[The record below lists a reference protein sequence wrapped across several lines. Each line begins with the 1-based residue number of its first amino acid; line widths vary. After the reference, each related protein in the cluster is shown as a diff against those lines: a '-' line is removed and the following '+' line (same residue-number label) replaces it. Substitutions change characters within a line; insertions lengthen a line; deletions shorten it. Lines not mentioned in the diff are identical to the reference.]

1 MRWRVLNLNSD
12 GLKDQSNVYKLP
24 EEKNSI
30 HSIEI
35 FILIR
40 FDLNMILL
48 MMKVYEVKLGKGY
61 LFPVLLTMKWNL
73 F

>member
-1 MRWRVLNLNSD
+1 MRWRVLNLNFD

-24 EEKNSI
+24 EEKNST

-40 FDLNMILL
+40 FDLNEILL
-48 MMKVYEVKLGKGY
+48 KVYEVKLDQVY
-61 LFPVLLTMKWNL
+61 LLTIS
-73 F
+73 

>member
-24 EEKNSI
+24 EEKKNSI

-35 FILIR
+35 FVLIR
-40 FDLNMILL
+40 FDLNKILL
-48 MMKVYEVKLGKGY
+48 MMKVYEVKLDKGY
-61 LFPVLLTMKWNL
+61 LLIASLT
-73 F
+73 

>member
-24 EEKNSI
+24 EEKNTT

-40 FDLNMILL
+40 FDLNKIRLKT
-48 MMKVYEVKLGKGY
+48 KVYELKLDKGNIY
-61 LFPVLLTMKWNL
+61 
-73 F
+73 

>member
-24 EEKNSI
+24 EEKNSN

-48 MMKVYEVKLGKGY
+48 MKVYEVKLGKGY
-61 LFPVLLTMKWNL
+61 LFPVLLTMK
-73 F
+73 